1 MKIKKINN
9 KLCSMHILENLKK
22 IKFDTERIF
31 FLKSKKKCN
40 RANHAHKKCTQ
51 IFLSLKGD
59 IKMSIENKKGV
70 KKVLLKEFKNIL
82 KVPPI
87 NWVKVEMKK
96 NQLLM
101 VICNKKFS
109 EKEYIRDYKKFLI
122 KIKKN

>member
-1 MKIKKINN
+1 
-9 KLCSMHILENLKK
+9 
-22 IKFDTERIF
+22 
-31 FLKSKKKCN
+31 
-40 RANHAHKKCTQ
+40 
-51 IFLSLKGD
+51 
-59 IKMSIENKKGV
+59 MSIENKKGV